1 MTDIGDKIITARVGL
16 LLKHS
21 FFGNMA
27 TRLQTRE
34 VEGNWCKTAAT
45 DGRVFYYDPEFINK
59 CDNKMVEFVF
69 AHEVLHCALLH
80 LARMGDNHNKKLA
93 NIAMD
98 YAVNQ
103 ILVDERIGTPPAS
116 IKIFQ
121 DGKYRNMG
129 WEQIYELLLKDP
141 EFQHG
146 EGSTK
151 GELMDVHV
159 DGSIGEGEGEDS
171 NKPVIDEQTAAVIQ
185 SEIREAMI
193 NAAAAA
199 DKLPGAIK
207 RMVDELI
214 APKISWKDLIQQ
226 NIQAL
231 VRSDYSFMRPNRRS
245 AHSQFVLPGLI
256 PQEQIQVA
264 VAVDMSGSIDK
275 RTATAFLSE
284 VKGMMDQY
292 AEYKIDLWCFDTR
305 IHNPVTITND
315 DPDAIYEYD
324 VKGGGGTSFDVNFTY
339 MKDNNIEP
347 KLFIMFTDMYPCG
360 SWGDPDYCPTIFVS
374 KGNENAV
381 APYGQTVV
389 YEHQ

>member
-1 MTDIGDKIITARVGL
+1 MSAIADKIITARVGL

-27 TRLQTRE
+27 TRLQPLE
-34 VEGNWCKTAAT
+34 VEGKWCQTAAT

-59 CDNKMVEFVF
+59 CSTKMVEFVF

-80 LARMGDNHNKKLA
+80 LARMGEQHDKKLA

-103 ILVDERIGTPPAS
+103 ILVDERIGTPPDS
-116 IKIFQ
+116 IRIYQ
-121 DGKYRNMG
+121 DVKYRDMS
-129 WEQIYELLLKDP
+129 WEQIYELLQKDP
-141 EFQHG
+141 KFDP
-146 EGSTK
+146 SK
-151 GELMDVHV
+151 GELMDVHI
-159 DGSIGEGEGEDS
+159 DGSFEESDGDEGS
-171 NKPVIDEQTAAVIQ
+171 NKPFIDEQTSAVIQ

-199 DKLPGAIK
+199 DKLPGAVK
-207 RMVDELI
+207 RMVDALI
-214 APKISWKDLIQQ
+214 APKINWNDVIQQ

-245 AHSQFVLPGLI
+245 AHTQFVLPGLI
-256 PQEQIQVA
+256 PQEQIHVA
-264 VAVDMSGSIDK
+264 IAVDTSGSIDK
-275 RTATAFLSE
+275 ETATAFLSE
-284 VKGMMDQY
+284 VRGMMDQY
-292 AEYKIDLWCFDTR
+292 AEYRIDMWCFDTQ

-324 VKGGGGTSFDVNFTY
+324 VKGGGGTNFDANFTY
-339 MKDNNIEP
+339 MKDNDIEP

-374 KGNENAV
+374 KGNEKAV

-389 YEHQ
+389 YEQQ

>member
-1 MTDIGDKIITARVGL
+1 MSAIGDKIITARVGL

-121 DGKYRNMG
+121 DEKYRNMS
-129 WEQIYELLLKDP
+129 WEQIYELLQKDP
-141 EFQHG
+141 NFNQG
-146 EGSTK
+146 K
-151 GELMDVHV
+151 GELMDVHM
-159 DGSIGEGEGEDS
+159 DGSVGDDEGEGS

-292 AEYKIDLWCFDTR
+292 AEYKIDMWCFDTR

-324 VKGGGGTSFDVNFTY
+324 VKGGGGTDYDVNFTH

-374 KGNENAV
+374 KGNEKTV
-381 APYGQTVV
+381 APYGQTIV
-389 YEHQ
+389 YEQQ